1 MGLSSWRRSEEVGIG
16 VAGAGPEGG
25 ETEETERVDS
35 WSGVLSR
42 RRAVRAAESRSKV
55 MIALL
60 EERERVREV
69 ILPQKEKKL
78 VSSPSEV
85 SGEMLL
91 TRMVVIVA
99 VLYVWCN
106 TRCNWFW
113 L

>member
-1 MGLSSWRRSEEVGIG
+1 
-16 VAGAGPEGG
+16 
-25 ETEETERVDS
+25 
-35 WSGVLSR
+35 
-42 RRAVRAAESRSKV
+42 
-55 MIALL
+55 
-60 EERERVREV
+60 V